1 MTYSLSILLISLIYL
16 LILNYLL
23 KKKKFLI
30 DKVSIKEK
38 HKKLLSLDS
47 NVPLSGSFYFFP
59 FIFFLFYQ
67 TSNLFLITC
76 GLFFCLGLL
85 SDLKITDSPKTRL
98 LVQFLLLLFFIYF
111 TKDIE
116 IDIRIE
122 ILNKLTNHEF
132 FRVFI
137 ISFFFLVLI
146 NGFNFID
153 GANNLCSLNFLI
165 ILIFIFFLSKD
176 IDNSYIEKVSFFL
189 ILLMAVF
196 VLFNFFG
203 KNFLGDGGVYGFSFL
218 IGLIIIQ
225 LSSFDDKISPYFLAN
240 LLWYPAFENLFS
252 IIRRTIT
259 KRKNFIADNYHI
271 HHLIFKYFY
280 SKNFF
285 KKKYLLSSFVG
296 ITINCYL
303 TMFYIIGFFDYSDT
317 KRQILLI
324 FINIIIYL
332 TLYFK
337 LKKIDD

>member
-1 MTYSLSILLISLIYL
+1 MTYSFSILLVGLIYL
-16 LILNYLL
+16 SFLNYLF
-23 KKKKFLI
+23 KKKNFLI
-30 DKVSIKEK
+30 DKISNKEK

-76 GLFFCLGLL
+76 GLFFCIGLL

-98 LVQFLLLLFFIYF
+98 LIQSLLLLLFIYF

-116 IDIRIE
+116 IDTRIE
-122 ILNKLTNHEF
+122 LLNNLMNYEF

-165 ILIFIFFLSKD
+165 ILIFIMFISKD
-176 IDNSYIEKVSFFL
+176 IDNFYIENVSFFL
-189 ILLMAVF
+189 IFSMAVF

-218 IGLIIIQ
+218 IGFIIIQ

-252 IIRRTIT
+252 IIRRTT
-259 KRKNFIADNYHI
+259 NKKKNYIADNYHI
-271 HHLIFKYFY
+271 HHLIFKYFNN
-280 SKNFF
+280 KKLF
-285 KKKYLLSSFVG
+285 KKKYLLSSMVG
-296 ITINCYL
+296 IAINCYL
-303 TMFYIIGFFDYSDT
+303 LIFYIIGFVDYSDT
-317 KRQILLI
+317 KRQVFLILT
-324 FINIIIYL
+324 NIIIYL
-332 TLYFK
+332 MLYFK
-337 LKKIDD
+337 LKKIND